1 MAQIN
6 VDIAGKTYP
15 LTCAEG
21 DQDRL
26 RKLAAYVDGKAT
38 ELTGQ
43 LGHVSE
49 TRLLLMAAVLIADE
63 LHDSLEGKGQPSPMT
78 VGVSEEEMAS
88 VLNDVASNIEAVADR
103 VANA

>member
-6 VDIAGKTYP
+6 VDIAGKNYP

-26 RKLAAYVDGKAT
+26 RNLAAYIDSKAS

-49 TRLLLMAAVLIADE
+49 TRLILMAAVLIADE
-63 LHDSLEGKGQPSPMT
+63 LHDALEGAGQPNPMT
-78 VGVSEEEMAS
+78 PGISEKDVAS
-88 VLNDVASNIEAVADR
+88 VLNEVANDIEAVADQL
-103 VANA
+103 ANA

>member
-26 RKLAAYVDGKAT
+26 RKLAAYIDSKAS

-49 TRLLLMAAVLIADE
+49 TRLILMSAVLIADE
-63 LHDSLEGKGQPSPMT
+63 LHDALEGAGQANPMT
-78 VGVSEEEMAS
+78 ASITEEDMAS
-88 VLNDVASNIEAVADR
+88 VLNEIAIDIEAVADR
-103 VANA
+103 LANA